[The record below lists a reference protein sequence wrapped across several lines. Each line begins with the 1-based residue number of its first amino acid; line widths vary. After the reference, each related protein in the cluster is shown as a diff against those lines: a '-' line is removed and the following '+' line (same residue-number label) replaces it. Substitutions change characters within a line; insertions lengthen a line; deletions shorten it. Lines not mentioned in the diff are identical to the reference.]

1 MDDTEATR
9 HEPPT
14 LPPEGNVGTETRM
27 RIGEL
32 GKRLAVNPKTI
43 RYYEGIGLLPQ
54 PERTASGYRT
64 YDEEDVE
71 RLTFIKAAQR
81 LGITLDEI
89 REILAFRERGE
100 RPCKYV
106 RRVLRRE
113 VAEIDQRLA
122 DLTALRDELVALERM
137 ADQLPES
144 RPGTCG
150 LIDHVRQRQG
160 ALPT

>member
-1 MDDTEATR
+1 
-9 HEPPT
+9 
-14 LPPEGNVGTETRM
+14 M

-32 GKRLAVNPKTI
+32 AARLAINTKTI
-43 RYYEGIGLLPQ
+43 RYYEGIGLLP
-54 PERTASGYRT
+54 PPDRTASGYRV
-64 YDEEDVE
+64 YDEDDVE
-71 RLTFIKAAQR
+71 RLTFIKTAQR

-100 RPCKYV
+100 RPCEYV
-106 RRVLRRE
+106 RDVLRRE

-122 DLTALRDELVALERM
+122 ELTTLRDELVGLEQM
-137 ADQLPES
+137 ADQLPRS

-160 ALPT
+160 TPPT